1 MLYYEQPNKGEPMAD
16 ATKVTE
22 SKKFDLTQLNTLAV
36 VSLATAVTGF
46 GAVAGVITGHIALSQ
61 IKRTG
66 EAGRSAAIAGVVL
79 GYAFVGLGI
88 AMAVAGAFMRTRG
101 YELDHRG
108 GFQPDGMMGGQ
119 FGHMHMDD
127 DHFGK
132 GGMMDFDP
140 NQTVPAPTDV
150 VPEPTATPESTN

>member
-1 MLYYEQPNKGEPMAD
+1 MAD
-16 ATKVTE
+16 ATKVEE
-22 SKKFDLTQLNTLAV
+22 SKKFDLTKLNTLAV

-61 IKRTG
+61 IKKSG
-66 EAGRSAAIAGVVL
+66 EAGRPAAIAGVIL
-79 GYAFVGLGI
+79 GYSFVGLGI

-108 GFQPDGMMGGQ
+108 GFRPDGMMGGQ
-119 FGHMHMDD
+119 LGHMHMDG

-150 VPEPTATPESTN
+150 APEPTATPESTN

>member
-1 MLYYEQPNKGEPMAD
+1 MLYFEKPNKGEPMAD
-16 ATKVTE
+16 ETKVEE
-22 SKKFDLTQLNTLAV
+22 SKKFDLTKLNTLAV

-61 IKRTG
+61 IKKTG
-66 EAGRSAAIAGVVL
+66 EAGRPAAIAGVVL

-101 YELDHRG
+101 YELDNRG

-119 FGHMHMDD
+119 FGHMDMDG

-150 VPEPTATPESTN
+150 VPDPTATPESTN

>member
-1 MLYYEQPNKGEPMAD
+1 MAD
-16 ATKVTE
+16 ETKIEE
-22 SKKFDLTQLNTLAV
+22 SKKFDLTKLNTLAV

-61 IKRTG
+61 IKKSG
-66 EAGRSAAIAGVVL
+66 EAGRPSAIAGVVV

-108 GFQPDGMMGGQ
+108 GFQPDGMMGG
-119 FGHMHMDD
+119 HMYMDD

>member
-1 MLYYEQPNKGEPMAD
+1 MAD
-16 ATKVTE
+16 ETKVAE
-22 SKKFDLTQLNTLAV
+22 SKKFDLTKLNTLAV

-61 IKRTG
+61 IKKSG
-66 EAGRSAAIAGVVL
+66 EAGRPAAIAGVVL

-108 GFQPDGMMGGQ
+108 GFRPDGMMGGQ
-119 FGHMHMDD
+119 FGGPMHMDG

-150 VPEPTATPESTN
+150 APEPTATPESTN

>member
-1 MLYYEQPNKGEPMAD
+1 MAD

-61 IKRTG
+61 IKKTG
-66 EAGRSAAIAGVVL
+66 EAGRPAAIAGVVL

-88 AMAVAGAFMRTRG
+88 AMAVAGAYMRTRG
-101 YELDHRG
+101 YDIEYRG
-108 GFQPDGMMGGQ
+108 GFRPDDMMG
-119 FGHMHMDD
+119 GHMHMDD

-150 VPEPTATPESTN
+150 VPAPTATPESTN